1 MCAECGGFGGDCWV
15 SVHLIVTET
24 QVLVSVHLIV
34 TETQVFSWLVPWG
47 PSTAQIQQSLRLRGL
62 LCLALLG
69 VARLGR
75 EPVAKFVHLPL
86 KIS

>member
-1 MCAECGGFGGDCWV
+1 MLRLDCVVRGFGGDCWV

-34 TETQVFSWLVPWG
+34 TETQVFSGWSLG
-47 PSTAQIQQSLRLRGL
+47 GQAQHKYNKA
-62 LCLALLG
+62 CVCVVCCVLALLG

-75 EPVAKFVHLPL
+75 EPVAKRTFGR
-86 KIS
+86 